1 MLPGSVCRYVP
12 PAVPV
17 AQVVPTCV
25 VEEPE
30 DWEREYAPTQVS
42 VVASQMEPRPFRL
55 RDYSTG
61 RRIRVLTSSIRGLHT
76 LSLQHLAVR
85 DPVLATDDA
94 TRIGSDGYLM
104 SLRRDA
110 GWWLSHVTSGTDCAR
125 QGYIWFSPVRPRV
138 FTGISL

>member
-1 MLPGSVCRYVP
+1 
-12 PAVPV
+12 
-17 AQVVPTCV
+17 
-25 VEEPE
+25 
-30 DWEREYAPTQVS
+30 
-42 VVASQMEPRPFRL
+42 
-55 RDYSTG
+55 
-61 RRIRVLTSSIRGLHT
+61 
-76 LSLQHLAVR
+76 
-85 DPVLATDDA
+85 VLATDDA